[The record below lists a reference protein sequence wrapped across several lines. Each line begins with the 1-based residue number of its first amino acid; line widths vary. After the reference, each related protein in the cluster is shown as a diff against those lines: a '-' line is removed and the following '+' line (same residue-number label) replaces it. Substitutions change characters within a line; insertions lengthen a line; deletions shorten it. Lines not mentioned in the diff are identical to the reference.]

1 MDLLYRI
8 GYRAAYR
15 LLQAWWRLRSP
26 QGRGAAIAAWD
37 GDRLLVVRTSY
48 RATFDLPGGGIEG
61 AETALAA
68 AVRELREET
77 GIDAPADDLVDA
89 GTFRFEENHRQIT
102 AQVFEW
108 RPGSTIP
115 PTADNREI
123 IWAGYMSREQLHQ
136 QPQVALLALYL
147 AASSSPRSAGTQVPS
162 GTRQISRA

>member
-8 GYRAAYR
+8 GYRGAYR
-15 LLQAWWRLRSP
+15 LLQAWWWWRRP
-26 QGRGAAIAAWD
+26 QGHGAAIAAWD

-48 RATFDLPGGGIEG
+48 RRTVDLPGGGIEG

-77 GIDAPADDLVDA
+77 GVEAPADELVDA
-89 GTFRFEENHRQIT
+89 GTFHFEENNRQIA

-108 RPGSTIP
+108 RPGRAMP
-115 PTADNREI
+115 PAADNREI
-123 IWAGYMSREQLHQ
+123 VWAGYMSREQLQ
-136 QPQVALLALYL
+136 REPQVALLALYL
-147 AASSSPRSAGTQVPS
+147 AASSPARAVSAQVPS

>member
-15 LLQAWWRLRSP
+15 LLQVWWRLHRP
-26 QGRGAAIAAWD
+26 QGRGAAVAIWD

-48 RATFDLPGGGIEG
+48 RTTFDLPGGGIEG
-61 AETALAA
+61 TETALTA

-77 GIDAPADDLVDA
+77 GLDAPADELVDA
-89 GTFRFEENHRQIT
+89 GVFRFEENHRHIT

-108 RPGSTIP
+108 RPDMAMSP
-115 PTADNREI
+115 VADSREI
-123 IWAGYMSREQLHQ
+123 VWAGYVARDQLQRE
-136 QPQVALLALYL
+136 PQVALLALYL
-147 AASSSPRSAGTQVPS
+147 AASSSARPATTQVPS

>member
-15 LLQAWWRLRSP
+15 LLQAWWRLRRP
-26 QGRGAAIAAWD
+26 QGRGAAVATWD

-48 RATFDLPGGGIEG
+48 RATFDLPGGGIEKT
-61 AETALAA
+61 ETPLAA

-77 GIDAPADDLVDA
+77 GLVAPAAELADA

-108 RPGSTIP
+108 RPGGAIP
-115 PTADNREI
+115 PVADNREI
-123 IWAGYMSREQLHQ
+123 VWAGYMSREQLERE
-136 QPQVALLALYL
+136 PQVALLALYL
-147 AASSSPRSAGTQVPS
+147 GASSATGPDVAQVPS